1 MTALL
6 LSETLEQEHKT
17 VDAGIERFTHAVADG
32 LRDST
37 PLAEALT
44 LLRRHIYVEE
54 EFLFPPLRE
63 AGMVMPILVMIK
75 EHGEIWN
82 LMDQL
87 QTAESAA
94 ADKAEL
100 IGISRQLLDA
110 LDRHNAKEE
119 PIIYPEVD
127 VTLNATLTA
136 ELQEF
141 LADGSMPEGW
151 VCEKAS

>member
-1 MTALL
+1 MGYPP
-6 LSETLEQEHKT
+6 LSEALEAEHKV

-32 LRDST
+32 LPDTESLREVLD
-37 PLAEALT
+37 

-87 QTAESAA
+87 ETANRQSAA
-94 ADKAEL
+94 KSEL
-100 IGISRQLLDA
+100 ISIANQLLE
-110 LDRHNAKEE
+110 LLERHNSKEE
-119 PIIYPEVD
+119 PIIYPQVD
-127 VTLNATLTA
+127 LTLSESVTA
-136 ELQEF
+136 ELNDF
-141 LADGSMPEGW
+141 LAQGDMPAGW
-151 VCEKAS
+151 VCEKS

>member
-1 MTALL
+1 MAAL
-6 LSETLEQEHKT
+6 LSEMLEQEHKI
-17 VDAGIERFTHAVADG
+17 VDAGIERFTHTVADG
-32 LRDST
+32 LLDST
-37 PLAEALT
+37 PLTEALT

-87 QTAESAA
+87 QAAESAA
-94 ADKAEL
+94 ADKATL
-100 IGISRQLLDA
+100 IGISQQLLDA

-127 VTLNATLTA
+127 LTLNATLTA

-141 LADGSMPEGW
+141 LANGSMPDGW
-151 VCEKAS
+151 VCEKA

>member
-1 MTALL
+1 MNFPP
-6 LSETLEQEHKT
+6 LSETLEAEHKI

-32 LRDST
+32 LPDSDS
-37 PLAEALT
+37 LAEVLD

-87 QTAESAA
+87 QAANGQSAA
-94 ADKAEL
+94 KSEL
-100 IGISRQLLDA
+100 ISIANQLLE
-110 LDRHNAKEE
+110 LLERHNSKEE
-119 PIIYPEVD
+119 PIVYPQVD
-127 VTLNATLTA
+127 LAMSESATA
-136 ELQEF
+136 ELNEF
-141 LADGSMPEGW
+141 LAHGVMPASW
-151 VCEKAS
+151 VCEKS